1 MGWLFGCL
9 FMFTLGGCSLPESQQ
24 EQEALSDGA
33 PVHGLAA
40 HEVSDAVPRPDPLL
54 LAGNISPYTVDGVKY
69 HVLPSAAGYREEGV
83 ASWYGTLFHGRKT
96 SNGEDYDLYQPTAAH
111 RTLPIPS
118 YVRVTHL
125 GNGRSIVV
133 RVNDRGPFH
142 SERIIDLSYA
152 AAVRLGFAEQGT
164 APVRV
169 EAIDVAGVDD
179 RRSNPQGQYRYL
191 QLGAF
196 ANAAAAQRLRAEVA
210 ALVPLPVFVSPVD
223 VGGSRLNRVRVGPA
237 SNGEELQRLRDV
249 LLARGYSPGQP
260 LP

>member
-9 FMFTLGGCSLPESQQ
+9 FMFTFGGCTLPESDPAQAQ
-24 EQEALSDGA
+24 DGA
-33 PVHGLAA
+33 PAYALAA
-40 HEVSDAVPRPDPLL
+40 HEVIDAVPRPDPVL
-54 LAGNISPYTVDGVKY
+54 LAGNISPYTVDGVEY
-69 HVLPSAAGYREEGV
+69 QVLESAAGYSEQGI
-83 ASWYGTLFHGRKT
+83 ASWYGTKFHGRKT
-96 SNGEDYDLYQPTAAH
+96 SNGEDYDLFRPTAAH

-152 AAVRLGFAEQGT
+152 AAVKLGFAEQGT

-169 EAIDVAGVDD
+169 EAIEVAGVDD
-179 RRSNPQGQYRYL
+179 RRGKPQGEYRYL

-196 ANAAAAQRLRAEVA
+196 ANASAAQRLRQEVS
-210 ALVPLPVFVSPVD
+210 ALVALPVFITPVD
-223 VGGSRLNRVRVGPA
+223 VGGNRLNRVRVGPA
-237 SNGEELQRLRDV
+237 SNGEELERLRQL

>member
-1 MGWLFGCL
+1 MFG
-9 FMFTLGGCSLPESQQ
+9 MGGCSLPESQRDTDPAQ
-24 EQEALSDGA
+24 RDGP
-33 PVHGLAA
+33 PVYQLAA
-40 HEVSDAVPRPDPLL
+40 HEVVDAVPRPDPLL
-54 LAGNISPYTVDGVKY
+54 LAGNITPYTVDGVQY
-69 HVLPSAAGYREEGV
+69 HVLPSTAGYLEEGV

-96 SNGEDYDLYQPTAAH
+96 SNGEDYDLYQATAAH

-152 AAVRLGFAEQGT
+152 AAVKLGFAEQGT
-164 APVRV
+164 AAVRV
-169 EAIDVAGVDD
+169 EAIEVAGVDD
-179 RRSNPQGQYRYL
+179 RRSNPGGDYRYL

-196 ANAAAAQRLRAEVA
+196 ANATAAEQLRREVE
-210 ALVPLPVFVSPVD
+210 ALVPLPVFVTPVD
-223 VGGSRLNRVRVGPA
+223 VGGNRLNRVRVGPA
-237 SNGEELQRLRDV
+237 TNGEELLRLREL
-249 LLARGYSPGQP
+249 LLARGFSPGQP